1 MNQISTPRSELS
13 CLQGCA
19 RAGIAGAF
27 VLAASALIA
36 QAQEPQFRQF
46 DQMRQPG
53 ASVTTPQTEPSTG
66 GVKPIEDDEEIG
78 RQFLLKRKAAV
89 PQFEFVGD
97 AQYYHTSNRLLTENQ
112 TKGDLVFV
120 GTAALAWKPTWIKD
134 VTASV
139 FARQQFF
146 RYNTEDSIDF
156 DATSFG
162 FNLGTQVETWFFLSG
177 GYSVTR
183 LITRET
189 DDEFYKEGDASLM
202 LHRVQLCGQRV
213 SIPYGYT
220 LDFFHTTPGDFSRFT
235 HGLFAGVNWAIT
247 AKLLAQFIYR
257 FQIEDYLSSSRQ
269 DMGHILS
276 ASIVYTFTP
285 WASARLFSSYNTNDS
300 NTPRDY
306 DVFNGGA
313 GVNLT
318 LRF

>member
-1 MNQISTPRSELS
+1 LNPIHASWKGP
-13 CLQGCA
+13 A
-19 RAGIAGAF
+19 RLAGRARPALAGA
-27 VLAASALIA
+27 LGLLASALLV

-46 DQMRQPG
+46 EQMRQPG
-53 ASVTTPQTEPSTG
+53 AGVTPPAGPSG
-66 GVKPIEDDEEIG
+66 SALRPIEDDEEIG
-78 RQFLLKRKAAV
+78 RQFLLKRRAAV
-89 PQFEFVGD
+89 PQFEFAAD

-112 TKGDLVFV
+112 AKSDLVFI

-134 VTASV
+134 VTTSV
-139 FARQQFF
+139 FARQQYFLYDTQDNISF
-146 RYNTEDSIDF
+146 A
-156 DATSFG
+156 ATTFG
-162 FNLGTQVETWFFLSG
+162 FNVGTQVEQWFYLSG

-183 LITRET
+183 LITVQS

-220 LDFFHTTPGDFSRFT
+220 LDFFHVSPGDFTRFT

-247 AKLLAQFIYR
+247 AKLVAQFLYR
-257 FQIEDYLSSSRQ
+257 FQVEDYLSSDRQ
-269 DMGHILS
+269 DLGHILS
-276 ASIVYTFTP
+276 ASLVYTFTP
-285 WASARLFSSYNTNDS
+285 WASARLFTNYNTNDS